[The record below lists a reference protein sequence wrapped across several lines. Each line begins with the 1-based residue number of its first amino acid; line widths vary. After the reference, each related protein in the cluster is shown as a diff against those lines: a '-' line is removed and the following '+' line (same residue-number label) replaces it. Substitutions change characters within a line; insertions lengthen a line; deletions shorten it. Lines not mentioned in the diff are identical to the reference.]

1 MVPDDKLPPASE
13 PAATQ
18 AVDDSAAGQAVD
30 ESDAGSGGSLFDQV
44 RRMQASQ
51 KFRLAL
57 SADRSTRAVL
67 LGDNDPRTL
76 FFLCQNPHITVEEI
90 LRIARDTRVLQ
101 NTLDYVVRNPQWVSR
116 EEIRHALV
124 VNPKTP
130 IPTALRLLPLLNGRN
145 LRSIAKG
152 RQAVRQAIK
161 IAALKLVIK
170 SNASL

>member
-1 MVPDDKLPPASE
+1 MTDTGDKPDGD
-13 PAATQ
+13 
-18 AVDDSAAGQAVD
+18 
-30 ESDAGSGGSLFDQV
+30 GGGTLFDQI
-44 RRMQASQ
+44 RRMQPSV

-76 FFLCQNPHITVEEI
+76 FFLCQNPHITPEEI

-101 NTLDYVVRNPQWVSR
+101 NTLGYIVRNPQWVSR

-124 VNPKTP
+124 VNPRTP
-130 IPTALRLLPLLNGRN
+130 IPTALRLLPLLTGRN

-152 RQAVRQAIK
+152 QQAVRQAIRT
-161 IAALKLVIK
+161 AALKLVIGSK
-170 SNASL
+170 A